1 MDPFDRHA
9 LWLTRFSVERPR
21 LTLVLILAATLL
33 FLIPF
38 PQVRTDTDPKNMLS
52 PTSAVR
58 VSNDEVERWFT
69 LHKDVI
75 VLGIV
80 NDHGIFNRETLGRIA
95 QITEDIL
102 TIPGVVVRDVTS
114 LTTVDNILG
123 EEGRLT
129 VRPAVSEIPQTQE
142 EMAALKRSLLSNPLF
157 IGRLLS
163 EDGTAT
169 AIYVPLEPG
178 ANGKAIADRIRT
190 VPPKERGED
199 RYYLAGDPVARDTFG
214 VQMFYQMA
222 ILSPIAGMVMFLL
235 LWRMFRNLPLVFSV
249 MGAAM
254 VAIIWSMGLLIALGY
269 PVHIMSS
276 MSPVFLMAIATDSIH
291 IFNEFSFRFAEAGE
305 KRRAVLDTMA
315 AVAGPVFYS
324 DVTTAVG
331 FASLATVAI
340 VPVKIFG
347 LVVAFGTLV
356 ILLLSFT
363 LVPAVLMLL
372 NPHRLPQPS
381 VGVQHVEPLQGSWLA
396 RLGEISVRRPKWIAV
411 VGGILLV
418 VAGVGLS
425 RIKVNNNIVHWFK
438 PGSDVRTADRVMNA
452 RLGGTS
458 TAYLV
463 VQGAAEDAMKDP
475 EMLRAIEGLQRELE
489 KDPRVGKTFS
499 VVDYVKRINRVLH
512 SDGPALV
519 AAPSLM
525 LFDRIPDSPAE
536 VGQYLFLFGMSAKP
550 SDLDNVVD
558 YPFQK
563 ANLFLQ
569 LKSWDTGVMADL
581 LRRTEVYLA
590 RHPLPG
596 GATIRPAGIAYFNLV
611 WSDEVLW
618 GMLES
623 FIAGLVLVFLILI
636 IQTRSFLWGLLTFVP
651 LLFTIAFIYGVVGLV
666 GKDFDMPVAV
676 LSTLSLGMAI
686 DFAIHFV
693 GRFQRRYAED
703 PDLER
708 ALLWTVA
715 RPGKGILLNAFLFA
729 VAFSVMTFAQLTPY
743 ITVGVL
749 IVGIMLLSAVAT
761 LIGLPSLIVIFQK
774 HLTFS
779 PGKAGFNRSRRPP
792 LPSSKTKETAR

>member
-1 MDPFDRHA
+1 MDPSDRHA
-9 LWLTRFSVERPR
+9 PWLTRFSVERPR
-21 LTLVLILAATLL
+21 LVLVLILAATLL
-33 FLIPF
+33 FLVPF
-38 PQVRTDTDPKNMLS
+38 PRVRTDTDPKNMLP

-58 VSNDEVERWFT
+58 LSNDEVERLFA

-75 VLGIV
+75 ALGVV
-80 NDHGIFNRETLGRIA
+80 NDRGIFNPQTLERIA
-95 QITEDIL
+95 QITGDIL
-102 TIPGVVVRDVTS
+102 TIPGVVIRDVIS
-114 LTTVDNILG
+114 LTTVDNILA

-129 VRPAVSEIPQTQE
+129 VRPAVSEIPQTPE
-142 EMAALKRSLLSNPLF
+142 EMAALKRSLLSNFLF
-157 IGRLLS
+157 VGRLLS

-178 ANGKAIADRIRT
+178 ANGKAIADRIRA
-190 VPPKERGED
+190 VLPRKRGED

-315 AVAGPVFYS
+315 TVVGPVFYS

-356 ILLLSFT
+356 ILLMSFT
-363 LVPAVLMLL
+363 LIPAVMMLL
-372 NPHRLPQPS
+372 KEDRLLEAK
-381 VGVQHVEPLQGSWLA
+381 EPDRNETASFRLA
-396 RLGEISVRRPKWIAV
+396 RLGEISVRYPKWIAV

-425 RIKVNNNIVHWFK
+425 RIEVNNNMVHWFK
-438 PGSDVRTADRVMNA
+438 RGSDVRMADRVMNA

-463 VQGAAEDAMKDP
+463 VQGAAEDAMKAP

-489 KDPRVGKTFS
+489 RDPRVGKTFS

-512 SDGPALV
+512 NDDPT
-519 AAPSLM
+519 
-525 LFDRIPDSPAE
+525 FDRIPDSPAE

-569 LKSWDTGVMADL
+569 LKSWDAGVMAGVI
-581 LRRTEVYLA
+581 RRTEAALA

-636 IQTRSFLWGLLTFVP
+636 IQTRSFFWGLLTFVP
-651 LLFTIAFIYGVVGLV
+651 LLFTIAFIYGVVGLL

-715 RPGKGILLNAFLFA
+715 RPGKGILLNAVLFA
-729 VAFSVMTFAQLTPY
+729 VAFSVMAFAQLTPY

-749 IVGIMLLSAVAT
+749 IAGIMLLSAVAT
-761 LIGLPSLIVIFQK
+761 LVGLPSLIVIFQR

-779 PGKAGFNRSRRPP
+779 LGKEKVR
-792 LPSSKTKETAR
+792 